1 VAATLNAARARIA
14 GAALIALAAI
24 GSAAADDI
32 VQPKGMVREAVWVPF
47 RESGSPTLRLEARL
61 IRPAASGRY
70 PLVLISHGSPRDKA
84 DAKTKTIDWADW
96 IADDFARR
104 GWVAATVLR
113 RGYGHSEGT
122 LSEGYGNCKQPHYA
136 AAGIAS
142 AQDLLQSLSYLQS
155 RPDIDPTRALLLGVS
170 AGGFASIA
178 AASLHPAGVVGV
190 VNFAGGRGS
199 VSTDNVCNP
208 DDLVAAYSSYGRTVR
223 VPSLWIY
230 ARNDH
235 FFGPELAQRMFA
247 AFRNSGAPGELI
259 IAPPYKQDG
268 HNLIFGQPM
277 WCDAVY
283 GFLKR
288 NGLPSTA
295 PSLPPPPGG
304 AEVDQAFAKYLAT
317 PDYEKAFVIGRNDAY
332 GWASGYAT
340 REEALSRA
348 RQECKNHC
356 GTVYALDDTL
366 AADSSAPV
374 APPVSP
380 PATAQPAAL
389 SPERARITPMDGRL
403 QQRPGP
409 GLTAP

>member
-1 VAATLNAARARIA
+1 VAATLNAARAMIA
-14 GAALIALAAI
+14 GVALIALAAM

-32 VQPKGMVREAVWVPF
+32 VQPKGMMREAVWVPF
-47 RESGSPTLRLEARL
+47 RESGSLALRLEARL
-61 IRPAASGRY
+61 IHPTTSGRY
-70 PLVLISHGSPRDKA
+70 PLVLISHGSPRNKA

-104 GWVAATVLR
+104 GWIAATVLR

-122 LSEGYGNCKQPHYA
+122 LSEGYGNCKQPHYT
-136 AAGIAS
+136 AAGLAS
-142 AQDLLQSLSYLQS
+142 AQDLLQTVSYLQS
-155 RPDIDPTRALLLGVS
+155 RPDVDPTRVLLLGVS

-178 AASLHPAGVVGV
+178 AASLHPSGLVGV

-199 VSTDNVCNP
+199 VSSDNVCNP
-208 DDLVAAYSSYGRTVR
+208 EDLVAAYGSYGRTVR

-235 FFGPELAQRMFA
+235 FFAPELAQRMFA

-268 HNLIFGQPM
+268 HSLIFGQPM
-277 WCDAVY
+277 WRDAVY
-283 GFLKR
+283 AFLKR
-288 NGLPSTA
+288 NVLPTTA
-295 PSLPPPPGG
+295 PSLAPPPGG
-304 AEVDQAFAKYLAT
+304 AKVEQAFATYLAT
-317 PDYEKAFVIGRNDAY
+317 PNYEKAFVIGRNGAY

-340 REEALSRA
+340 QEEALRVA
-348 RQECKNHC
+348 RDECNNHC

-366 AADSSAPV
+366 AAGGSAPV
-374 APPVSP
+374 AQPPSP
-380 PATAQPAAL
+380 PATAQPAAV

-403 QQRPGP
+403 QQRPGS